1 MLTLYPTISTDS
13 PLYKVYQLGKQPV
26 WASEMANDN
35 RPIVIEDLTWYEK
48 FSTTTELLTET
59 WARIENRSK
68 QGLLRRAFTLDF
80 EKYLPNGKVEIW
92 IAVSPHC

>member
-1 MLTLYPTISTDS
+1 MLTLYPTTSNDS
-13 PLYKVYQLGKQPV
+13 PLYKLYQQGTQPI
-26 WASEMANDN
+26 WASETANDN
-35 RPIVIEDLTWYEK
+35 PPIVIEDLTWYEK
-48 FSTTTELLTET
+48 FSTTTDLLAET

-80 EKYLPNGKVEIW
+80 EKHLPNGKVEIW